1 MKHLII
7 VCLLA
12 ATGNLFAQNINIE
25 DLEFILYTKNTD
37 SVDRFLAEKGFTA
50 EARPLTANSTRDMRW
65 KFQSRGS
72 SLDGPITT
80 LIKWDDGKGVQFK
93 TINASFY
100 SGLLNQMNENGY
112 SYSKTITDELVTKI
126 NFSNGSEDLLTSV
139 LTGTEYELTLK
150 PASGTIKPMNR
161 RRATKRT
168 TAVSTKIK
176 LQP

>member
-1 MKHLII
+1 MKHLLI

-12 ATGNLFAQNINIE
+12 ATGNLFAQNISID
-25 DLEFILYTKNTD
+25 DLECILYTKNTD
-37 SVDRFLAEKGFTA
+37 SVDQFLAEKGFTA

-80 LIKWDDGKGVQFK
+80 ITKWDDGTGVQFK

-100 SGLLNQMNENGY
+100 SNLLNQMNENGY
-112 SYSKTITDELVTKI
+112 SYSKTTTDQNIAKI

-139 LTGTEYELTLK
+139 LTGAEYELTLK
-150 PASGTIKPMNR
+150 PASGGTKLMNR
-161 RRATKRT
+161 RRTTKRT
-168 TAVSTKIK
+168 NPVSTKIK